1 MNNEL
6 KEILFDILEILS
18 RINNNHDTGTTN
30 YINEIYDKVENLEV
44 KEDE

>member
-6 KEILFDILEILS
+6 KEILFNILNILS
-18 RINNNHDTGTTN
+18 SINHDTVITN
-30 YINEIYDKVENLEV
+30 YINEIYNKVENLEV